1 MLSPTTKDKNKMNKS
16 KNTSSDANIGMKK
29 LNSYVS
35 GSEFTISSI
44 GRDDKENDS
53 NSIISEEDSAFDEC
67 SPAQN
72 KFKKRKGP

>member
-1 MLSPTTKDKNKMNKS
+1 MHKN

-29 LNSYVS
+29 LNSYKT

-44 GRDDKENDS
+44 GKDDRDNDS

-67 SPAQN
+67 SPA
-72 KFKKRKGP
+72 

>member
-1 MLSPTTKDKNKMNKS
+1 MQKN

-44 GRDDKENDS
+44 GKEDKDNDS

-72 KFKKRKGP
+72 KLLKKKKGEAETFEQAA